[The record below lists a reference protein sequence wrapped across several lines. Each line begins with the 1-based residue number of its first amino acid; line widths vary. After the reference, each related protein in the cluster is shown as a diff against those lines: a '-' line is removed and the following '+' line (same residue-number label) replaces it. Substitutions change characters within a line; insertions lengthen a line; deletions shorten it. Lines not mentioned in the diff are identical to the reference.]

1 MPQFVLEDNDELRF
15 WRVFKGIAAQTFAD
29 LDAYYK
35 DAYQSPEL
43 GAILYDQ
50 KRMPIYS
57 VLARDLFV
65 KSYAA
70 ILAAQKHL
78 GTVGAYLEIL
88 YGIFG
93 KDAEITIT
101 TTPLHLKIGIVAV
114 KTRYFVW
121 LTRDGIEV
129 TTKDGKTILFGQL
142 LAEVNDRQLLQIL
155 KSMKLAGQSV
165 DFTLNEEE
173 GA

>member
-35 DAYQSPEL
+35 NAYQSPEL

-57 VLARDLFV
+57 VLARDIFI
-65 KSYAA
+65 KSYAS
-70 ILAAQKHL
+70 ILAAQKQI
-78 GTVGAYLEIL
+78 GTVGAYLIIL

-101 TTPLHLKIGIVAV
+101 TTPLHLQIGIVAV
-114 KTRYFVW
+114 KTRYFIW
-121 LTRDGIEV
+121 QTRDGIEV
-129 TTKDGKTILFGQL
+129 TTKDGRTILFGQL
-142 LAEVNDRQLLQIL
+142 LAEVTDRQLLAIL
-155 KSMKLAGQSV
+155 RSMKLAGQSV
-165 DFTLNEEE
+165 DFTLNEDE
-173 GA
+173 GV

>member
-1 MPQFVLEDNDELRF
+1 MVQFVLEDNDELRF

-29 LDAYYK
+29 LDAYFK
-35 DAYQSPEL
+35 DAYGSPEL

-57 VLARDLFV
+57 VLARDVFI
-65 KSYAA
+65 KSYAS
-70 ILAAQKHL
+70 ILAAQKQI
-78 GTVGAYLEIL
+78 GTVGAYLIIL

-114 KTRYFVW
+114 KTRYFIW
-121 LTRDGIEV
+121 KTRDGITV
-129 TTKDGKTILFGQL
+129 TTKDGKTLLFGRL
-142 LAEVNDRQLLQIL
+142 LAEVTDRQLLAIL
-155 KSMKLAGQSV
+155 RSMKLAGQSV
-165 DFTLNEEE
+165 DFTLNEDE
-173 GA
+173 GV